1 MESPFDVF
9 KLPRGADARWV
20 EAVSTWSSYMEFLD
34 PTLGGLAPSVNSLCR
49 WQEKRTMR
57 KPEVQI
63 RNFGSK
69 KEAS

>member
-1 MESPFDVF
+1 MFSKPTTHQ
-9 KLPRGADARWV
+9 LPLYGV
-20 EAVSTWSSYMEFLD
+20 PD
-34 PTLGGLAPSVNSLCR
+34 PTVGGLTPSVNSLCR

-63 RNFGSK
+63 GNFGSK